1 MDDKTDKPMHMDPG
15 LSTPKLE
22 ADKLMQELMVNSQKA
37 LIDMMRKSG
46 VSGDALNELK
56 NDLNAGESPLPM
68 TEDVSWNEYLMS
80 TEEQK
85 QRITQASKEA
95 LNDFQEKVKNSN
107 VSALASAQIEPLEK
121 VTPDMDIL
129 MSGINQ
135 NKTPEIDHE

>member
-1 MDDKTDKPMHMDPG
+1 MDEKTEKPMHMAPG

-46 VSGDALNELK
+46 VSNDALNELR
-56 NDLNAGESPLPM
+56 NDLSEGDTPLPM

-80 TEEQK
+80 SEEQK

-95 LNDFQEKVKNSN
+95 LSDFQQKVKNSN
-107 VSALASAQIEPLEK
+107 VSTLASAQMEPLEK
-121 VTPDMDIL
+121 VTPDMEIL

-135 NKTPEIDHE
+135 NRQSEIDHE

>member
-1 MDDKTDKPMHMDPG
+1 MDEKTEKPMHMDPG

-46 VSGDALNELK
+46 VSNDALNELR
-56 NDLNAGESPLPM
+56 NDLSEGETPLPM

-80 TEEQK
+80 SEEQK

-95 LNDFQEKVKNSN
+95 LSDFQQKVKNSN
-107 VSALASAQIEPLEK
+107 VSTLASAQMEPLEK
-121 VTPDMDIL
+121 VTPDMEIL

-135 NKTPEIDHE
+135 NKQSEIDHE